1 MAGVDIFPLG
11 NHLQLHQDLEDPIP
25 VPRKRGGYKA
35 SYLHPMQVRVFLRD
49 VHVTQAWPIG
59 IF

>member
-11 NHLQLHQDLEDPIP
+11 DHLQLHQDLEDPIP

-49 VHVTQAWPIG
+49 VHVTQA
-59 IF
+59 